1 MSLDI
6 GGIAS
11 AIAALPPA
19 GGYRP
24 DRPATFGDRGGENAP
39 RLIEEP
45 EAPPVRV
52 GFGENTLSPSGAAL
66 RTLDRNLEAASEL
79 VPTVQELRER
89 ARFNQAARPDAIESR
104 TTPPRE
110 TEPRQPESVRP
121 EPNPAAREFVAGLG
135 NDAPDRPNDA
145 AATPGSTPAPTE
157 APAPEAPPGPQ
168 TRRLDLQA

>member
-24 DRPATFGDRGGENAP
+24 DRPTTPGGRGEDVP

-66 RTLDRNLEAASEL
+66 RALDRNLEAASEL

-89 ARFNQAARPDAIESR
+89 ARLNQAARPDAIAPR
-104 TTPPRE
+104 ADRPPDA
-110 TEPRQPESVRP
+110 EPRQPEFVRP
-121 EPNPAAREFVAGLG
+121 EPNPSAREFVAGLG
-135 NDAPDRPNDA
+135 NDTPDRPNDA
-145 AATPGSTPAPTE
+145 AATP
-157 APAPEAPPGPQ
+157 APADAPDLETPPAPQ